1 MMRRPQSGFAYIA
14 AVILLVVVAGI
25 AVALLRLTDTQQ
37 GTVNGALL
45 GARANLAARGG
56 IEWAFFSL
64 NQACVQ
70 LPTAANV
77 PAPAVTPTV
86 LGDFRQAS
94 GFTVSVSCTFR
105 EYGEGES
112 MDLSDPADP
121 KLDPVRKRIYRIV
134 STACNGSTTACPD
147 PGSVPLADY
156 VERSRVATLCQTS
169 EGKFCN

>member
-1 MMRRPQSGFAYIA
+1 MMRRSQSGFAYIA

-25 AVALLRLTDTQQ
+25 AVSLLRLTDTQQ

-45 GARANLAARGG
+45 GARASLAARGG
-56 IEWAFFSL
+56 IEWAFFRL
-64 NQACVQ
+64 DQVCVQ
-70 LPTAANV
+70 LPTGGG
-77 PAPAVTPTV
+77 PAPMVTPTV

>member
-1 MMRRPQSGFAYIA
+1 MMRRQQSGFAYIA

-25 AVALLRLTDTQQ
+25 AVSLLRLTDTQQ
-37 GTVNGALL
+37 GTVNQALL

-64 NQACVQ
+64 NQVCVQ
-70 LPTAANV
+70 LPAGGG

-105 EYGEGES
+105 EYAEGES
-112 MDLSDPADP
+112 MDLSDPAQP
-121 KLDPVRKRIYRIV
+121 TLIPVPKRIYRIV

-156 VERSRVATLCQTS
+156 VERSRVATLCQTPD
-169 EGKFCN
+169 GKFCN